1 MTDLSLARRLDRLE
15 RDPPLRLCDVD
26 FRIRNPERLRQ
37 EFDEVFWYIATVEGA
52 VGQNV
57 ADVTSLLPDLEGP
70 DRTFL
75 AVWAGHEAAHYR
87 IFQTLR
93 RQLDQ
98 ESVEAPEPTRR
109 WSIQLAGAIA
119 ELPWLRPVVK
129 LIYLA
134 RGAMH
139 EHLTYSAYAHLGRLF
154 LDRGESGLAATVTD
168 PVRRQEAAH
177 LGYYRL
183 AAVHHRRGMSSAQV
197 AAARAVSVRSYL
209 PIGAVPCGRAASGRV
224 FQQLV
229 GRQRMDQ
236 VLDPVEALAQLLL
249 GGAGQLL
256 PPFVHRAMRR
266 CFDEGGFPDHVG
278 PGTRG

>member
-15 RDPPLRLCDVD
+15 RDSPLRLCDVD

-119 ELPWLRPVVK
+119 ELPWLHPVVK
-129 LIYLA
+129 LIYLS

-139 EHLTYSAYAHLGRLF
+139 EHMTYDCYATSGAHCSSTR
-154 LDRGESGLAATVTD
+154 RAGLA
-168 PVRRQEAAH
+168 
-177 LGYYRL
+177 
-183 AAVHHRRGMSSAQV
+183 
-197 AAARAVSVRSYL
+197 
-209 PIGAVPCGRAASGRV
+209 
-224 FQQLV
+224 
-229 GRQRMDQ
+229 
-236 VLDPVEALAQLLL
+236 
-249 GGAGQLL
+249 
-256 PPFVHRAMRR
+256 PP
-266 CFDEGGFPDHVG
+266 
-278 PGTRG
+278 